1 MAAAQQ
7 FTSGTDSKGEQAM
20 VIALA
25 RLFRSR
31 QWNRG
36 FTLIELLIVILI
48 VGILAAVATPL
59 YLGYIKDAK
68 TAEAKAVAG
77 SLWTAVQSNAIG
89 SCGNAVTIVN
99 GLPEGGALGRRN
111 DDSRPL
117 VGGARYG
124 TSPWRARRRHHA
136 RPDRVHDRGTTADV
150 NFIRVRLAYAAG
162 NSPPSRLQ
170 CSTDSG
176 STFVDC

>member
-1 MAAAQQ
+1 M
-7 FTSGTDSKGEQAM
+7 GT
-20 VIALA
+20 ALA
-25 RLFRSR
+25 RLFGNR

-77 SLWTAVQSNAIG
+77 SLWTALQSNAIAT
-89 SCGNAVTIVN
+89 CGTAAAVADAYPKAGLTAAGTTTPARWSVTPATTVTVACADGAITAGPTVFTI
-99 GLPEGGALGRRN
+99 A
-111 DDSRPL
+111 
-117 VGGARYG
+117 G
-124 TSPWRARRRHHA
+124 TS
-136 RPDRVHDRGTTADV
+136 TDV
-150 NFIRVRLAYAAG
+150 SFIRVNLAYAAG
-162 NSPPSRLQ
+162 SNPPSRLR

-176 STFVDC
+176 ATFVDC